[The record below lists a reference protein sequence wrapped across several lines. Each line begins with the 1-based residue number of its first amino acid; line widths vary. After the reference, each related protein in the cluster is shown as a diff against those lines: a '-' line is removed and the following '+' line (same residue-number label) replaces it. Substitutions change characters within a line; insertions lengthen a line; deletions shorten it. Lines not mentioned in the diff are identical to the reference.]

1 MRDSRMVSFKE
12 QWNLDMALDVLK
24 SKSIDSKT
32 WADAAKWILLYG
44 PSALQHIMQE
54 ASGLAIS
61 SCYPQLE
68 AERYTESGE
77 PCYAIE
83 KIAEILGMSKRETL
97 QKMAELES
105 EHDIRNL
112 YESSETENIQ

>member
-1 MRDSRMVSFKE
+1 
-12 QWNLDMALDVLK
+12 
-24 SKSIDSKT
+24 
-32 WADAAKWILLYG
+32 
-44 PSALQHIMQE
+44 MQE